1 MKMKN
6 EWYWCSRDLEPD
18 YVNCRNCPSGC
29 NPETCQHRH
38 IFHDNAVRWC
48 DDKRRVKGLPLIADD
63 FDWVRENFKRK
74 ELAEKQRE
82 TEEYEISL
90 SERMKREAEN
100 NRPPQFI
107 KGDMTL
113 QMALGGICACFVLGF
128 PMAYIGQLFQLFT
141 MFIFDMLGIFI
152 SSGPHSEVWS
162 ESYQDSFLYADFS
175 SRYLYWTSLMI
186 AAWSWI
192 NYNPRYEAGV
202 VERNLRIGGT
212 ILFLTMALVN
222 FNLFVSSIVGPL
234 FLIVGLFIT
243 AKRR

>member
-1 MKMKN
+1 MKN
-6 EWYWCSRDLEPD
+6 ELHWCSRDLEPD

-38 IFHDNAVRWC
+38 AFHDNAVRWC

-74 ELAEKQRE
+74 ELAEKQLE
-82 TEEYEISL
+82 AEEYEISL

-100 NRPPQFI
+100 NRPPQSI

-113 QMALGGICACFVLGF
+113 QMVLGGVCACFVLGF
-128 PMAYIGQLFQLFT
+128 PMAYIGQLLQMFT

-192 NYNPRYEAGV
+192 NYNPRYEAGE
-202 VERNLRIGGT
+202 VECNLRIGGT
-212 ILFLTMALVN
+212 ILFLIMALVN
-222 FNLFVSSIVGPL
+222 FNLFISSIVGPL

>member
-1 MKMKN
+1 MKN

-38 IFHDNAVRWC
+38 AFHDNAVRWC
-48 DDKRRVKGLPLIADD
+48 DDKRRVKGLPLTADD
-63 FDWVRENFKRK
+63 FDWMKENFRRK
-74 ELAEKQRE
+74 ELVEKQRE

-186 AAWSWI
+186 AALSWI
-192 NYNPRYEAGV
+192 NYNPKYEAGKI
-202 VERNLRIGGT
+202 ERNLRIGGT
-212 ILFLTMALVN
+212 LLFLIVTLMN
-222 FNLFVSSIVGPL
+222 FNLFISSIVGPL